1 MKIGIITM
9 HRVLNIGSVLQAYA
23 TQKAFEKLG
32 YDSELIDYMYISKTK
47 TSIKSK
53 FLSFGLNV
61 LLGFPKQK
69 RKKRLTA
76 FYNRYFKCS
85 KKTYNRHSIQQE
97 PPIYDIY
104 CTGSDQVWNPRYVKN
119 DVSFM
124 LNFVPEGKKKI
135 SYGSSFAA
143 DSVPFEYEKLY
154 SDYLSKYDR
163 ITVREKTGVELVK
176 RLTNKEAQ
184 LVCDPTL
191 LLEAKDWDVISE
203 SSATHIEEPYILV
216 YFLGYMF
223 DPRPHLFDII
233 NDVQKKLGFHV
244 YYLNGGHQEMKQPN
258 STVYR
263 GQGPS
268 EFIEMI
274 RNASFVITDSFHGT
288 AFATIYNIPMMGI
301 VKSKKHGDDRIGS
314 LRSTVGGAKSIIEY
328 DSYDKS
334 FAKSAIDEY
343 KCDGSLVNAFRE
355 KSLNIIKNM
364 IEQ

>member
-1 MKIGIITM
+1 MRIGIITM

-32 YDSELIDYMYISKTK
+32 YESELIDYKYVSQTK
-47 TSIKSK
+47 TSFKSK
-53 FLSFGLNV
+53 ILSFGLNI

-69 RKKRLTA
+69 REKRLTA
-76 FYNRYFKCS
+76 FYDKYFKCS
-85 KKTYNRHSIQQE
+85 QKSYDQKSIQQD

-104 CTGSDQVWNPRYVKN
+104 CTGSDQVWNPRYVKD

-124 LNFVPEGKKKI
+124 LNFVPKGKKRI
-135 SYGSSFAA
+135 SYGASFAT
-143 DSVPFEYEKLY
+143 DFIPVEFVKLY
-154 SDYLSKYDR
+154 SDYLSKYNC
-163 ITVREKTGVELVK
+163 ITVREKMGVKLVSQLVK
-176 RLTNKEAQ
+176 KDAQ

-191 LLEAKDWDVISE
+191 LLEAKEWDVISE
-203 SSATHIEEPYILV
+203 TSATHIKGSYILV

-233 NDVQKKLGFHV
+233 NDIQKKLGMHV

-263 GQGPS
+263 GQGPA
-268 EFIEMI
+268 EFIEMV

-301 VKSKKHGDDRIGS
+301 VKSTKFGDDRICS
-314 LRSTVGGAKSIIEY
+314 LRTIVGGAKSIIEY
-328 DSYDKS
+328 DSYDNS
-334 FAKSAIDEY
+334 FRESAISDY
-343 KCDGSLVNAFRE
+343 KCDDNLVNEFRE
-355 KSLNIIKNM
+355 NSLNIIKNM
-364 IEQ
+364 IEK

>member
-32 YDSELIDYMYISKTK
+32 YESELIDYMYISETK
-47 TSIKSK
+47 TSVKSK
-53 FLSFGLNV
+53 ILSFGLNI

-76 FYNRYFKCS
+76 FYDKYFKCS
-85 KKTYNRHSIQQE
+85 EKSYDKQSIQND

-104 CTGSDQVWNPRYVKN
+104 CTGSDQVWNPRYVKD

-124 LNFVPEGKKKI
+124 LNFVPEGKKRI
-135 SYGSSFAA
+135 SYGSSFAT
-143 DSVPFEYEKLY
+143 DCVPVDYEKLY
-154 SDYLSKYDR
+154 AEHLSKYNS
-163 ITVREKTGVELVK
+163 ITVREKTGIDLVK
-176 RLTNKEAQ
+176 HLTKKDAR

-191 LLEAKDWDVISE
+191 LLEAKEWNVISE
-203 SSATHIEEPYILV
+203 SSVTHVKEPYILV

-233 NDVQKKLGFHV
+233 NDVQKKLGMHV

-268 EFIEMI
+268 EFIEMV
-274 RNASFVITDSFHGT
+274 RNASFIITDSFHGT

-301 VKSKKHGDDRIGS
+301 VKSTKYGDDRIGS
-314 LRSTVGGAKSIIEY
+314 LRTTVGGTKSIIEY

-334 FAKSAIDEY
+334 FSKAFIDDY
-343 KCDGSLVNAFRE
+343 KCDATLVNEFRE

-364 IEQ
+364 VEQ